1 MVKNRQEIRRGS
13 AETEQEV
20 RIGIVGADT
29 KAGWA
34 KVSHVP
40 AVNGLPGLSS
50 RPLRRE
56 PSRGPGKRLKPSVL
70 IVGFPIPSR

>member
-1 MVKNRQEIRRGS
+1 MVKNRQEMPRS
-13 AETEQEV
+13 SVEAEKEL
-20 RIGIVGADT
+20 RIGIVGADN

-40 AVNGLPGLSS
+40 AISGLPGVKLAAVTTRSEQ
-50 RPLRRE
+50 RARE
-56 PSRGPGKRLKPSVL
+56 ALKPSAL